1 VKERILID
9 SSALVAIINKR
20 DDFHDWA
27 VQTIAKLAYPFLTCE
42 PVITETCFLLKNVN
56 NGEDAVMGLLS
67 GSKIQIPFHIS
78 QEASV
83 LRELMRRYQS
93 VPMSLADACLVRMAG
108 LYSERSRRLYKQRSL
123 SIIQLMASTF
133 WLFRVLQQSDR
144 PLVTLGSE
152 VVRSPDQ
159 NSWYTSALALSLLLI
174 HYFKL
179 ATPVGCENVRVT
191 RLLSAY
197 R

>member
-9 SSALVAIINKR
+9 SSTLVAIINKR

-108 LYSERSRRLYKQRSL
+108 LYSESKVLTLDSD
-123 SIIQLMASTF
+123 
-133 WLFRVLQQSDR
+133 FRIYRKNRNQAIAVIM
-144 PLVTLGSE
+144 P
-152 VVRSPDQ
+152 
-159 NSWYTSALALSLLLI
+159 
-174 HYFKL
+174 
-179 ATPVGCENVRVT
+179 EN
-191 RLLSAY
+191 L
-197 R
+197 